1 MAKMNI
7 INPNDPGFA
16 EQMARGEIA
25 SGADLNEEWFTRHAP
40 QEISPKEVG
49 ELRARIVRLKSQ
61 TDRDA
66 ATAALNRRDIYE
78 VKLILRA
85 GEV

>member
-1 MAKMNI
+1 MTKMNI
-7 INPNDPGFA
+7 IYPNDPRFA
-16 EQMARGEIA
+16 EMMARGEIA
-25 SGADLNEEWFTRHAP
+25 SGADLNAEWANRHAP

-49 ELRARIVRLKSQ
+49 ELHARIARLKSQ

-85 GEV
+85 GEP